1 MCLMRDVIVLCLGLA
16 RYPLAPGA
24 STIGGKEHAM
34 EKIWL
39 KSYPEGVP
47 HEVDPGQYRSLTHLL
62 EESFRKNAARPFSVC
77 MERWMSYGQ
86 LDDLSV
92 ALGAWLQNQGLEAGA
107 RVAIMLPNIPQFAV
121 TMAGV
126 LRAGYTCVNVN
137 PLYTAR
143 ELEHQLKDSGAT
155 AIVILENFATT
166 LEEVIE
172 ATQVKHVVVASMGD
186 LLGFWFGRWITFA
199 VRHLAKMVPAYKLPL
214 GDGRKVTTFNQALAQ
229 GSTLALKPAPQSL
242 DSIAFLQ
249 YTGGTT
255 GLSKGAV
262 LTHRNIVAA
271 ILQAEAWFTPA
282 LKRVG
287 EVNRVNSI
295 AALPLYHIF
304 ALTLCLLG
312 IRWGAHLTLIPNPR
326 DIGKFI
332 EVLKQRPFHLLPAV
346 NTLFNALLQHPQF
359 KSVDFSQLCVS
370 QAGGMAASAGTAR
383 QWQEVTGCA
392 MVEGW
397 GMSETCAIG
406 TNNPVNTRTFS
417 GSIGLPLPG
426 IELVIMNDA
435 GQSLPQGE
443 TGEIGIRGPNVMP
456 GYYQQPE
463 ENTAAFTPDGF
474 LRTGDI
480 GIMDADGYTKI
491 VDRKKDM
498 ILVSGFNVFPNEL
511 ESVISLCPGVV
522 ECAAIGVPDE
532 KQGEAIKVFIVRS
545 DPILTEEDVGRYC
558 RQNLTGYKLPKY
570 VEFRDEL
577 PKTNVGKIL
586 RRELRTAK

>member
-1 MCLMRDVIVLCLGLA
+1 
-16 RYPLAPGA
+16 
-24 STIGGKEHAM
+24 M
-34 EKIWL
+34 EKHWL

-47 HEVDPGQYRSLTHLL
+47 HEIQPEQYRSVTQLL
-62 EESFRKNAARPFSVC
+62 EESFRKNASRPFSVC
-77 MERWMSYGQ
+77 MERWMTYGQ
-86 LDDLSV
+86 LDSLSA
-92 ALGAWLQNQGLEAGA
+92 ALGAWLQSQGLEPGA

-121 TMAGV
+121 TMSAV

-155 AIVILENFATT
+155 TIVILENFAKT
-166 LEEVIE
+166 LEEVIDR
-172 ATQVKHVVVASMGD
+172 TPVKHVVMASMGD
-186 LLGFWFGRWITFA
+186 LLGFWFGNWITFA

-214 GDGRKVTTFNQALAQ
+214 SEGRKVTAFNRAIAQ
-229 GSTLALKPAPQSL
+229 GSGIALKPTAQTL

-282 LKRVG
+282 LKRIGDVSKT
-287 EVNRVNSI
+287 NSI

-304 ALTLCLLG
+304 ALTLSLLA
-312 IRWGAHLTLIPNPR
+312 IRWGSHITLIPNPR
-326 DIGKFI
+326 DFGKFI
-332 EVLKQRPFHLLPAV
+332 EVLKKRPFHLMPAV

-359 KSVDFSQLCVS
+359 KTVDFSQLCVS
-370 QAGGMAASAGTAR
+370 QAGGMAASEGTAR
-383 QWQEVTGCA
+383 QWQKATGCA

-406 TNNPVNTRTFS
+406 TNNPVTSKEFS
-417 GSIGLPLPG
+417 GTIGLPLPG
-426 IELVIMNDA
+426 IEIAIKDDDGNSMPI
-435 GQSLPQGE
+435 GQS
-443 TGEIGIRGPNVMP
+443 GEICIKGPNVMS
-456 GYYQQPE
+456 GYYNQPA
-463 ENTAAFTPDGF
+463 ENEKAFTADGF
-474 LRTGDI
+474 MRTGDI
-480 GIMDADGYTKI
+480 GIMDERGYSKI

-511 ESVISLCPGVV
+511 ENVISLCPGVV
-522 ECAAIGVPDE
+522 ECSAIGVPDE
-532 KQGEAIKVFIVRS
+532 KQGEAIKVFVVKN
-545 DPILTEEDVGRYC
+545 DPTLSEDDLAKFC
-558 RQNLTGYKLPKY
+558 RQNLTGYKVPKY
-570 VEFRDEL
+570 IEFRDDL

-586 RRELRTAK
+586 RRELRSAR

>member
-1 MCLMRDVIVLCLGLA
+1 MDK
-16 RYPLAPGA
+16 Y
-24 STIGGKEHAM
+24 
-34 EKIWL
+34 WL
-39 KSYPEGVP
+39 KSYPDGVP
-47 HEVDPGQYRSLTHLL
+47 HDIDPGQYRSLTQLL
-62 EESFRKNAARPFSVC
+62 EESFRKNASKPFSVC

-86 LDDLSV
+86 LDSLSA
-92 ALGAWLQNQGLEAGA
+92 ALGAWLQAQGLEPGA

-121 TMAGV
+121 TMAAV

-143 ELEHQLKDSGAT
+143 ELEHQLKDSGASS
-155 AIVILENFATT
+155 IVILENFGKT

-172 ATQVKHVVVASMGD
+172 RTPVKHVVVASMGD
-186 LLGFWFGRWITFA
+186 LLGFWYGKWITFA

-214 GDGRKVTTFNQALAQ
+214 TGGRHVTPFTRALAE
-229 GSTLALKPAPQSL
+229 GSGKPLRPVSQTL
-242 DSIAFLQ
+242 DSVAFLQ

-287 EVNRVNSI
+287 DVSKTNSI

-304 ALTLCLLG
+304 ALTLCLLA
-312 IRWGAHLTLIPNPR
+312 IRWGSHLTLIPNPR
-326 DIGKFI
+326 DFGRFI
-332 EVLKQRPFHLLPAV
+332 EVLKKRPFHMLPAV

-359 KSVDFSQLCVS
+359 KTVDFSQLCVS
-370 QAGGMAASAGTAR
+370 QAGGMAASEGTAR
-383 QWQEVTGCA
+383 HWQDATGCP

-406 TNNPVNTRTFS
+406 TNNPVMSKTFS
-417 GSIGLPLPG
+417 GTIGLPLPG
-426 IELVIMNDA
+426 IEIAIKDDDGVSVA
-435 GQSLPQGE
+435 QGAS
-443 TGEIGIRGPNVMP
+443 GEICIKGPNVMT
-456 GYYQQPE
+456 GYYNQPE
-463 ENTAAFTPDGF
+463 ENEKAFTADGF
-474 LRTGDI
+474 MRTGDI
-480 GIMDADGYTKI
+480 GVMDENGFTKI

-511 ESVISLCPGVV
+511 ENVISLCPGVV
-522 ECAAIGVPDE
+522 ECAAIGIPDE
-532 KQGEAIKVFIVRS
+532 KQGEAIKVFVVKN
-545 DPILTEEDVGRYC
+545 DPSLTEDDLAKYC
-558 RQNLTGYKLPKY
+558 RQNLTGYKVPKHI
-570 VEFRDEL
+570 EFRDDL

-586 RRELRTAK
+586 RRELRTSK